1 MTEAPYLNSKNDGSH
16 PCGTHRRKFGGM
28 HAQIALHTIAE
39 AMDRYPQAHL
49 DYKVAQNYVKNLVAC
64 SGTMSSKEVRRLHF
78 EWFN

>member
-49 DYKVAQNYVKNLVAC
+49 DYKVAQNYVKKFGCMFGNDVEQR
-64 SGTMSSKEVRRLHF
+64 SKTPTF
-78 EWFN
+78 